1 MLSVNPKKTLRQLLD
16 KVKDNISAYTN
27 CIKVGQV
34 ESFNPTNQ
42 TVSVTIQ
49 HKQSRTDAYGNRV
62 LFDYPVLKDL
72 PVVVLGGGGSHITF
86 PISKGDQCLV
96 LFNDYEIDQW
106 WVSKEPRPSEFR
118 REHDISDGF
127 ALVGVHS
134 LVDLIQ
140 GYSNYLD
147 LHYSDTSN
155 IIIGETVEVNNSDI
169 NLNGKTTASDL
180 HSQTGATGAFIS
192 QDNKTVTVVDGIITS
207 IA

>member
-49 HKQSRTDAYGNRV
+49 HKQSRTDVYGNRV

-106 WVSKEPRPSEFR
+106 WTSKEPRPSEFR